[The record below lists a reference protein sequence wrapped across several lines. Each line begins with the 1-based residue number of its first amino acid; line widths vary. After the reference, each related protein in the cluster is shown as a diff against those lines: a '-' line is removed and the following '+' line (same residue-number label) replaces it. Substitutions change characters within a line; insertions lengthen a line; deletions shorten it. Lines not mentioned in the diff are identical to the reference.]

1 MMTETIKPQ
10 PAAYMCRRGVSQ
22 SAARLTREPTAAEW
36 AKLAE
41 LGFERARVG
50 QHYRRNIVCPVNG
63 DGYWHTR
70 CELLDADGVV
80 VGTAEVD
87 QGPRGQI

>member
-1 MMTETIKPQ
+1 MTETNKPRS
-10 PAAYMCRRGVSQ
+10 AVYMCRRGVPQ
-22 SAARLTREPTAAEW
+22 SAARLTREPTDAEW

-41 LGFERARVG
+41 LGFERAKQG
-50 QHYRRNIVCPVNG
+50 QHYRRNVVCPVNG
-63 DGYWHTR
+63 DGYWYTR

-87 QGPRGQI
+87 DGPRGEV